1 MYVCVLDVQEEC
13 GLVYVKSVTNQ
24 YKQDGACVTSLKYFT
39 FKKIKYVW
47 SEESDKF
54 RSLWFVLCCVWST
67 DKCYVNLNLNSIM
80 QIK

>member
-54 RSLWFVLCCVWST
+54 RSLWFVLCCV
-67 DKCYVNLNLNSIM
+67 
-80 QIK
+80 